1 MKPEEL
7 ATQFAEATLS
17 FDQIIGQPTDTDIV
31 HIFEALAQI
40 LLPVPYDEARAS
52 HNLIGLVYSEA
63 EYTAEYVDPFVTPI
77 KPGIYDTISQKM
89 PMKAYVPGWK
99 PSTKPF
105 EETMA
110 STKQLSEEPVNSS
123 LMWSKRLT
131 SATSNTPGYSTP
143 V

>member
-7 ATQFAEATLS
+7 ATTFAEATLS

-77 KPGIYDTISQKM
+77 KPGIYDTAIPEDANEGLRARM
-89 PMKAYVPGWK
+89 EAIHKAVRRDYG
-99 PSTKPF
+99 
-105 EETMA
+105 
-110 STKQLSEEPVNSS
+110 L
-123 LMWSKRLT
+123 
-131 SATSNTPGYSTP
+131 
-143 V
+143 